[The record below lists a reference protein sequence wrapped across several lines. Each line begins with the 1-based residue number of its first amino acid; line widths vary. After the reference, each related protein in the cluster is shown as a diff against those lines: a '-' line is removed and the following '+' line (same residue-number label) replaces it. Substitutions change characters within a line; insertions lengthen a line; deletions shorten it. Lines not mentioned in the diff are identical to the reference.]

1 MLIVYAVAK
10 YLAYSA
16 WCFVGLRVVQ
26 IPASGATTAL
36 GLGALRWLLGLFFGV
51 LVFFGAGSIDPS
63 DAARLYF
70 LIYSPI
76 RLVEWGIMAAVIA
89 RMAARQPRSA
99 PALGLIVWCVGGIIV
114 SFLTDMLS
122 PEGMQGR
129 FCVGRCLC

>member
-1 MLIVYAVAK
+1 
-10 YLAYSA
+10 
-16 WCFVGLRVVQ
+16 VGLRSIRV
-26 IPASGATTAL
+26 ATAGVTTSL
-36 GLGALRWLLGLFFGV
+36 GLGALRWVLGLFFG
-51 LVFFGAGSIDPS
+51 LIVFFGAGSIDPT

-76 RLVEWGIMAAVIA
+76 RLVEWGIMAVLLARIA
-89 RMAARQPRSA
+89 LRGPRPVPTLS
-99 PALGLIVWCVGGIIV
+99 LFVWSVGGIVV